1 MSASEDAPPDSDPPD
16 GGYGWICVASCF
28 LLNFSTWGA
37 VSSYGI
43 YLSYYLDDNRFAG
56 ASDLDFAFIGGFNFA
71 FAMLV
76 APAVTIFV
84 RRFGMHVSMSVGLVL
99 QMTGYITAGFTK
111 YIWQLY
117 LSQGLLVGIGIGFI
131 YVPSLPVLSQWFQSR
146 RSLANGISSAG
157 SGVGGALFTWSTG
170 AIIDAL
176 GVRWALCIMGIGTSA
191 LIALAISLIRD
202 RNKHIRPSQLAID
215 VSLLRRQD
223 VLLLLA
229 WTFTSMLGY
238 IALLFSL
245 SDYAT
250 AIGLSRQQATN
261 VVGFLNIGTAVGR
274 PIVGIASDKSSRLD
288 VAGILTLFYPWSTV
302 CGACGTQRFAIPSFL
317 VVDHSNFANRM

>member
-1 MSASEDAPPDSDPPD
+1 MSTFDEPLPDSGPPD

-37 VSSYGI
+37 SYGI
-43 YLSYYLDDNRFAG
+43 YFSYYLDDNRFAN
-56 ASDLDFAFIGGFNFA
+56 ASALDFAFIGGFNFA

-76 APAVTIFV
+76 APAVTTFV
-84 RRFGMHVSMSVGLVL
+84 RRFGMHVSMCVGLVL
-99 QMTGYITAGFTK
+99 QTTGYITAGFTNHV
-111 YIWQLY
+111 WQLF
-117 LSQGLLVGIGIGFI
+117 LSQGLLVGVGIGFI

-176 GVRWALCIMGIGTSA
+176 GIRWALCIMGIITSA
-191 LIALAISLIRD
+191 LIAFAISLIRD

-215 VSLLRRQD
+215 VTLLRRQD

-229 WTFTSMLGY
+229 WTF
-238 IALLFSL
+238 
-245 SDYAT
+245 
-250 AIGLSRQQATN
+250 
-261 VVGFLNIGTAVGR
+261 LN
-274 PIVGIASDKSSRLD
+274 S
-288 VAGILTLFYPWSTV
+288 WSTV
-302 CGACGTQRFAIPSFL
+302 RGTRGAQGSTIASFFIMGNS
-317 VVDHSNFANRM
+317 HSANHIF